1 MASGDVTTKLPS
13 LNGVI
18 VGFDVGGFVQ
28 PPIGEAEYVIVTSRT
43 TPLSMFTHVTTA
55 SSNGSRVSPDAEAE
69 VSAGNVAAIAV
80 VLVTIMASAV
90 VGNLMVVISVLCY
103 DRLRRVANSF
113 IVSLAFADLLVAALV
128 MPFNASQV
136 NELRCTNR
144 TISHASVAAAAA
156 VALATERIDPASGWT
171 TSHGARPMTYSGSSS
186 RVLAA
191 VCSAVN
197 FYYLVARVT
206 GRRFQRASYV
216 IIIASLARRGTSNGL
231 QRSR

>member
-1 MASGDVTTKLPS
+1 MTPGDVTTKLPS

-43 TPLSMFTHVTTA
+43 TSLSMFTHVTTT
-55 SSNGSRVSPDAEAE
+55 SSNSSRVSTDTEAE

-136 NELRCTNR
+136 NDCRIRSISMYRLLPLPLSYWLRT
-144 TISHASVAAAAA
+144 H
-156 VALATERIDPASGWT
+156 
-171 TSHGARPMTYSGSSS
+171 
-186 RVLAA
+186 
-191 VCSAVN
+191 
-197 FYYLVARVT
+197 
-206 GRRFQRASYV
+206 
-216 IIIASLARRGTSNGL
+216 
-231 QRSR
+231 